1 MTIQAILWD
10 LDGTLADTEA
20 LHFHAWRETMAAH
33 GIDYSF
39 EEFRRG
45 FGRTSIAVLQELLG
59 AAATAEQVRAVAQ
72 EKESHTRRLIRQQD
86 LQLLPGAEAWLVDF
100 RQAGLRQALASSG
113 PMGNIIAILDA
124 LDVGGYFESVL
135 SGARLPRG
143 KPDPTIFLLAA
154 ASLGVAP
161 EHCLVLEDSLAG
173 VEAARRAGMRCV
185 AVGQVIHNPTFH
197 DMLAANSG
205 PPVILIEQWSEL
217 VWEQVEQ

>member
-1 MTIQAILWD
+1 MILQAILWD

-20 LHFHAWRETMAAH
+20 LHFHAWRATLATH

-59 AAATAEQVRAVAQ
+59 PAATPEQVRAVAQ
-72 EKESHTRRLIRQQD
+72 EKETNTRRLIRQQG
-86 LQLLPGAEAWLVDF
+86 LQLLRGAGSWLDKF

-124 LDVGGYFESVL
+124 LDVGDYFESVL

-143 KPDPTIFLLAA
+143 KPDPALFLLAA
-154 ASLGVAP
+154 ASLEAAP

-173 VEAARRAGMRCV
+173 VEAARRAAMRCV
-185 AVGQVIHNPTFH
+185 AVGQVIHNPALH
-197 DMLAANSG
+197 EMLAAIPG
-205 PPVILIEQWSEL
+205 PPVIQIEQWPDL
-217 VWEQVEQ
+217 AWEQIER